1 MQANGFLKWLRNES
15 GVSAIVFA
23 LALPVLVAGAGI
35 AVDLGQ
41 AYNVKNRLGNA
52 LDKAAL
58 AVASSSGTEEE
69 LTERMNAFL
78 EANYPDSKI
87 GQMTDV
93 ALELDEHT
101 VSITGHARVNTTFM
115 RVFGFDYMTVGA
127 YTEVTREVRGLEVV
141 MVLDNTGSMSTNN
154 NIATLRTAAA
164 SFVNILF
171 DAVNDPEDIKIGMAP
186 YASSVRVGRYGLG
199 QNPDGSVYGD
209 GTSFVTLPPGVSY
222 TTNKNSSTGWFGCVV
237 EHKSENYDPAATHV
251 NNSYGQL
258 WKTAASCTTASN
270 CRGHGWDASATNN
283 DPAPNDIPDNYT
295 GPWDI
300 YMYGTVTRNC
310 SGTCNPK
317 YTFNKDSMPNRYCPN
332 APILPL
338 TSDRN
343 ALLSN
348 ISLMQADGATL
359 SNTGLAWGYR
369 LLSPDPPFT
378 EGSEWG
384 DIDWDKAILFMT
396 DGETSMGGNFTSY
409 WFTNK
414 NDIDNSSLDDRLGEI
429 CDALKENG
437 VLIYTVTFAAGV
449 PDETKAAYRACATS
463 EDTYYDAPS
472 QSDLVAAFEG
482 IARQLANLH
491 ISR

>member
-1 MQANGFLKWLRNES
+1 MIWAWLRDES
-15 GVSAIVFA
+15 GVSAIIFA
-23 LALPVLVAGAGI
+23 LTLPVLVAGAGI

-78 EANYPDSKI
+78 EANYPNSKI
-87 GQMTDV
+87 GELADV
-93 ALELDEHT
+93 QLSVDEHT
-101 VSITGHARVNTTFM
+101 VSITGHARVDTTFM
-115 RVFGFDYMTVGA
+115 RVFGYDHMTVGA

-154 NIATLRTAAA
+154 NIGTLRTAATN
-164 SFVNILF
+164 FVNILF
-171 DAVNDPEDIKIGMAP
+171 DAVDEEDDIKIGMVP

-199 QNPDGSVYGD
+199 LNPDGTTYGD
-209 GTSFVTLPPGVSY
+209 GTPFITLPPGVSY
-222 TTNKNSSTGWFGCVV
+222 TNSKSSSTGWFGCVV
-237 EHKSENYDPAATHV
+237 EHKSTNYDSAATHV
-251 NNSYGQL
+251 TNSYGQL
-258 WKTAASCTTASN
+258 WKTGASCTTQTN
-270 CRGHGWDASATNN
+270 CRGHGWDATATNN
-283 DPAPNDIPDNYT
+283 DPYSNDIPDNYQ

-317 YTFNKDSMPNRYCPN
+317 YTFNKGSQPNLYCPN
-332 APILPL
+332 APIMPM
-338 TSDRN
+338 TSNRD

-348 ISLMQADGATL
+348 IALMQAEGSTL

-369 LLSPDPPFT
+369 LLSPAPPFT

-409 WFTNK
+409 WFSNK
-414 NDIDNSSLDDRLGEI
+414 HSIDNADLDDRLSEI

-463 EDTYYDAPS
+463 DDTYYDAPS
-472 QSDLVAAFEG
+472 QAELVTVFES

-491 ISR
+491 ISK